1 MAPVRSM
8 KCIRRPPSRL
18 PRMLVS
24 LGRMISVI
32 SDWVLATVRA
42 IGLAGLKFWVALM
55 VRLLHSPFKRL
66 AAASGRVKPA
76 GQGWLPTTME
86 LATAGGAWLLFQFRQ
101 SRPNTQIPR
110 GGIGTRE
117 SAGEGQDGQ
126 DRGAKRDSCAG
137 PQEQFCPL
145 WLGNGVG
152 QGRRD
157 GGGAGG
163 VRHAAHER
171 SRIHG
176 GLLHGRADP
185 GVGGTDGGGD
195 RSAQGRER
203 PAGA

>member
-110 GGIGTRE
+110 GGRGTRG

-126 DRGAKRDSCAG
+126 DRGAKRDLA
-137 PQEQFCPL
+137 
-145 WLGNGVG
+145 
-152 QGRRD
+152 RD
-157 GGGAGG
+157 PRNSFARYGLAMELAKGG
-163 VRHAAHER
+163 E
-171 SRIHG
+171 
-176 GLLHGRADP
+176 
-185 GVGGTDGGGD
+185 
-195 RSAQGRER
+195 
-203 PAGA
+203 